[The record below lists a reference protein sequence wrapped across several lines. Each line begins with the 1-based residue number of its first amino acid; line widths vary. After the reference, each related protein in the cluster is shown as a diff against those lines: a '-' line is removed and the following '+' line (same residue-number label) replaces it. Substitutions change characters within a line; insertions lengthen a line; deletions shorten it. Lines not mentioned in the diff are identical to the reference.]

1 MITEVKYFY
10 ENTDQDYEMYDR
22 LWDENR
28 ERFVFLWRGSNSKPD
43 VSYQRDMLI
52 QQLTPNKD
60 ILAIRWPKMNW
71 IHKNKIINDI
81 LLGRGFI
88 YETQTWYPKEI
99 WIYNPMV

>member
-10 ENTDQDYEMYDR
+10 EKTDQDYEMYGK

-28 ERFVFLWRGSNSKPD
+28 ERFVFLGNVIGGSAPKQQRG
-43 VSYQRDMLI
+43 MMI

-60 ILAIRWPKMNW
+60 ILAIRFPKMNW

-88 YETQTWYPKEI
+88 YKTQTWYPKEI

>member
-10 ENTDQDYEMYDR
+10 EKTDQDYEMYDR

-28 ERFVFLWRGSNSKPD
+28 ERFVFHGNVMGGSTPKQQRG
-43 VSYQRDMLI
+43 MMI

-60 ILAIRWPKMNW
+60 ILAIRYPKMNW

-88 YETQTWYPKEI
+88 YKTQTWYPKEI